1 MRANVP
7 RQQNT
12 RPSFELEGRYLQAM
26 QTISVSLME
35 VLPDGERLWELL
47 GKTEALLMEAQM
59 TATPI
64 EELFP
69 NGGVAGFCQ
78 SVIDEYKA
86 EMGADTVGKK
96 PPVPASRDKRSD
108 AGKSKKKPR
117 GGEGALR
124 YRRVSKLLTV
134 LAVLVL
140 AAVLVWQSGFYR
152 FVTMGSAFYHE
163 ELHNFE
169 NTVIEPCGEEL
180 RFTVTP
186 TTLTGLEQV
195 IYTDAEGYVIKL
207 SAVDSRERTA
217 IVINED
223 GKRVAMT
230 VVDWYVTLR
239 YTVNAGFSHIC
250 TVSPEA
256 RGTARLTLA
265 DGTVYESTLTSDSSG
280 PLSRGWEYA
289 QFTVMD
295 GIPKSVNLSGAV
307 LTVTVEPPVYRV
319 WERIGIGK
327 R

>member
-12 RPSFELEGRYLQAM
+12 RASFELEGRYLQAM
-26 QTISVSLME
+26 QTVSVSLME
-35 VLPDGERLWELL
+35 VLPDGERLWEIL
-47 GKTEALLMEAQM
+47 GKTEALLMEAQL

-86 EMGADTVGKK
+86 ETGTDTQQGRAA
-96 PPVPASRDKRSD
+96 VPASRNKKN
-108 AGKSKKKPR
+108 GKVQAPKTPR
-117 GGEGALR
+117 GGAGALR
-124 YRRVSKLLTV
+124 YRRVTRFLTV
-134 LAVLVL
+134 LAALVL

-152 FVTMGSAFYHE
+152 FLTQGSAFYHE

-169 NTVIEPCGEEL
+169 NTVTEPRGEAL
-180 RFTVTP
+180 TFAVTP
-186 TTLTGLEQV
+186 QNVTDMEQV
-195 IYTDAEGYVIKL
+195 IYADAEGYVIKL

>member
-12 RPSFELEGRYLQAM
+12 SPSFELEGRYLQAM

-35 VLPDGERLWELL
+35 VLPDGERLWEIL

-96 PPVPASRDKRSD
+96 SPVPASRDKRSD

-169 NTVIEPCGEEL
+169 NTVIEPRGEEL

-207 SAVDSRERTA
+207 SSVDSRERTA

-289 QFTVMD
+289 QITVMD